1 MRQWRLDA
9 KLPKLGAFVERES
22 LRPDLGRATRA
33 MLAFVVPVVL
43 AISGW
48 LPPDVTFA
56 AIAAQNINFVDVRGA
71 YSLRITIL
79 LAMALQ
85 LTLATWLGVAAGG
98 STVAAV
104 AATAGIALL
113 GGLWRH
119 LSPEYGPSLA
129 TPTALL
135 FFIALAMPEGAGP
148 SEVGAFGV
156 PYHAWSTLIGA
167 LWGIAVQVAMWP
179 INAQH
184 PLRRIVGESWLAAA
198 DLFDRIVPDLSA
210 DPVDRHKD
218 IGDAEG
224 KVRNAIDSTD
234 ATLHAAVAGAP
245 EGRRAFITKLQRLQ
259 LLVAQMVTRVSA
271 VATATEMSVDQR
283 QWAELAPA
291 LQAALTSLAN
301 TTRAVALAI
310 VSRQPAHLAAAEVAL
325 HRARSL
331 LQAVE
336 ARVEQEGTAVAV
348 RDGRHIVKILRSLQT
363 ILPDVGETLRS
374 STRRAGERA
383 AFGLELFDLNTW
395 RLRPLAAALNLTPR
409 VEPAI
414 VRFAARSALLLIIG
428 VLFMRM
434 FPTIHHGYWLPFTIV
449 IVLQPDYGST
459 RKKAAQRVLGTIV
472 GGVLG
477 GLVLLIPNMH
487 QAVVLGAMA
496 VAAFWFGFF
505 LRKNYAVAV
514 VFITLFG
521 VLLMEAEA
529 KQPVKLEV
537 TLERL
542 AFTAAGGALA
552 LLGAL
557 IFWPQ
562 WERSRFPALLSGAML
577 ANRDFL
583 LVLVPRLE
591 SGRAAYDQEVVRAKK
606 RTERASSE
614 AFQSLR
620 RMFADPENRR
630 AGVERAAVLA
640 NGNQRLTR
648 VLNVLM
654 LHLTPDA
661 PPVARPELRT
671 FGRCA
676 ARALE
681 TLASKAERLIPSQ
694 NGEASDQHPHDGD
707 SSDASIVAAE
717 LACLR
722 LSLPA
727 DVDPASPD
735 GAYERSVFAHLGRA
749 GTELIALLMAEGEG
763 EVSAGPNSSREPRLG
778 GSLAFPS

>member
-1 MRQWRLDA
+1 MDRRRQRRWLDA

-33 MLAFVVPVVL
+33 MLAFLVPLVL
-43 AISGW
+43 AIRGW

-71 YSLRITIL
+71 YPLRVAIL

-85 LTLATWLGVAAGG
+85 LTLATWLGTAAAGA
-98 STVAAV
+98 TVAAV
-104 AATAGIALL
+104 VATGGVALL
-113 GGLWRH
+113 AGLWRH

-135 FFIALAMPEGAGP
+135 FFIALAMPPADVAHAHAAGVLGIP
-148 SEVGAFGV
+148 H
-156 PYHAWSTLIGA
+156 HAWSTLVGA

-179 INAQH
+179 VNAQH
-184 PLRRIVGESWLAAA
+184 PLRRIVGETWLAAA
-198 DLFDRIVPDLSA
+198 DLFDRVVPDLAA
-210 DPVDRHKD
+210 DPADRHKR
-218 IGDAEG
+218 IGDAES
-224 KVRNAIDSTD
+224 KVRTAIDSTD
-234 ATLHAAVAGAP
+234 AALHAAAAGAP
-245 EGRRAFITKLQRLQ
+245 AARREFIGKLQRLQ
-259 LLVAQMVTRVSA
+259 LFVAQMVTRVSA
-271 VATATEMSVDQR
+271 VATAIEMAVDRR
-283 QWAELAPA
+283 QWAELAPP
-291 LQAALTSLAN
+291 LHEALTSLAN

-325 HRARSL
+325 QRSRSL

-336 ARVEQEGTAVAV
+336 ARIGPEGPAVAA
-348 RDGRHIVKILRSLQT
+348 RDGRHIVKILRSLQS
-363 ILPDVGETLRS
+363 ILPDVAETLRS

-414 VRFAARSALLLIIG
+414 ARYTARIALLTIIG

-434 FPTIHHGYWLPFTIV
+434 FPTIHHGYWLPFTVV

-477 GLVLLIPNMH
+477 GLVLLIPNLH
-487 QAVVLGAMA
+487 QAAVLGALA
-496 VAAFWFGFF
+496 VAAFWFGFY
-505 LRKNYAVAV
+505 LRKNYTVAV
-514 VFITLFG
+514 VFITLFV

-529 KQPVKLEV
+529 KQPVTVEV
-537 TLERL
+537 TFERL

-552 LLGAL
+552 LIGAL

-591 SGRAAYDQEVVRAKK
+591 AGRAAYDQEVVRAKK
-606 RTERASSE
+606 RTERSSSE
-614 AFQSLR
+614 AFQSLQ
-620 RMFADPENRR
+620 RMFADPQNRR

-648 VLNVLM
+648 VLNLLM

-661 PPVARPELRT
+661 PPVARPELRE

-681 TLASKAERLIPSQ
+681 TLASNAGRLIPRQ
-694 NGEASDQHPHDGD
+694 NGEALESHEHAGAPA
-707 SSDASIVAAE
+707 DAAAVAAE

-727 DVDPASPD
+727 DADPASPD

-749 GTELIALLMAEGEG
+749 GTELIALLMAEGE
-763 EVSAGPNSSREPRLG
+763 EPVPEREH
-778 GSLAFPS
+778 LATS